1 MRKKQAEKTEKPK
14 MDGIAVCE
22 QCGRKIPK
30 ERLKAIPDT
39 TLCVHCAAEA
49 ESKDNSERV
58 IPTSD
63 FYEPGELLD
72 TISSD
77 D

>member
-1 MRKKQAEKTEKPK
+1 MKGKRPEKAEKTKT
-14 MDGIAVCE
+14 DILTICE

-30 ERLKAIPDT
+30 ERLKAIPST
-39 TLCVHCAAEA
+39 VLCVRCAAES
-49 ESKDNSERV
+49 ESENGVEIVVPLFDY
-58 IPTSD
+58 D
-63 FYEPGELLD
+63 PGELLD